1 MLLHDLSFAVRTLR
15 RSPVFTLAAVLTI
28 ALGIG
33 ASTAIFS
40 VTNAVLLRPLPYTD
54 PDRLVVMYMDLRAR
68 HTLGM
73 PLSNE
78 NYADIRNGSTG
89 VFEDMAAVRTLRQVL
104 PGADGTPEE
113 IRLGAGDDELFQA
126 DGRAGRGRPRLPGL
140 RRPAAAAGRGSA
152 APDVQAPP
160 AAVAILSHAYWLRR
174 YGGDA
179 KVLGQRI
186 PGGPRP
192 EIIGV
197 LAPGLELMFP
207 SGANVEERPDCWVA
221 NRLSYDNANRNTFGL
236 RPIGRFK
243 PGVTLARAQEQV
255 ESVAAK
261 LRQDIP
267 LQTTAGF
274 YARLEPMHDTLVEEV
289 RPAILALTGAVT
301 FLFLIACANVAN
313 LLLVRA
319 WAREGELAVR
329 AALGAGRWRIVRQML
344 ADAFVLTGLGAF
356 AGVALAWI
364 GTRELRTIA
373 PANLPRLDA
382 IGIDSTVLGFSAAIA
397 LAVAVLFGM
406 VPAWSAFR
414 MDPMTVLR
422 GSSRTAG
429 LSAGRTF
436 RNGVVVAEVALCFVL
451 LIGSGLMFRTFLE
464 LQRIDPGFDPRG
476 LLTFQLL
483 GGRPGPPA
491 QRAELAKQIEE
502 RLRAIPGVERVTAS
516 FPFPLAGGFSTIRWG
531 TGEAL
536 ADNSQYQAVDWQ
548 IVRPGY
554 FDTLRTRLLA
564 GRPFTEADSDP
575 RRNLVVVDQM
585 LAAKAFPNESAV
597 GKRILIR
604 IRTPEPEWVEIIGVV
619 AHQRVASLADPG
631 REQVYFADG
640 FTGGNANKWAMRVSG
655 DPGSYGSAVRA
666 AIAQVDP
673 QFLITELQPM
683 DDLVRRAQA
692 GTRFTLI
699 LIATFATV
707 AALLVG
713 VGLYGVLATVV
724 RQRTAIAA
732 GIARDA
738 HRPLVRVATGESIGK
753 VDLFTAG
760 IGERGDALVCDDAD
774 DLDPFGLGCADAYQN
789 AFADRGFVR
798 ERLRRQHLIHDH
810 QISSGIAIGLGERP
824 ARQQA
829 RAQRVEI
836 PRSNNL
842 PVDRLVLRVVGE
854 RLPGTQR
861 MVLKPPASGNGND
874 AVTRSTPGIARSRSS
889 ICLASSARCAGT
901 GRPPRSWNVSRPRG
915 SNSGSMRCSS
925 RKVRNINPD
934 PMSSTKHSAT
944 SATTTP
950 CLNFRPALRPAMQAA
965 AAKDG
970 HGVHAEGAPRGHHPE
985 EHGDRQRNRRRES
998 EHGRVDADGVEPR
1011 KIRRGDREQLAS
1023 ANPGQ
1028 RDAGKRAEAVS
1039 TNASA
1044 SI

>member
-1 MLLHDLSFAVRTLR
+1 MPLHDLSFAVRTLR

-40 VTNAVLLRPLPYTD
+40 VTYAVLLRPLPYTD
-54 PDRLVVMYMDLRAR
+54 PARLVVMYMDLRAR
-68 HTLGM
+68 HTFGM
-73 PLSNE
+73 PFSNE
-78 NYADIRNGSTG
+78 NYADIRNGSTD
-89 VFEDMAAVRTLRQVL
+89 VFEDMAAVRTVRQVL
-104 PGADGTPEE
+104 PGADGTPEQ
-113 IRLGAGDDELFQA
+113 IRLALVTTNFFRLTGAQVAVGRDFLDS
-126 DGRAGRGRPRLPGL
+126 DGLPQPL
-140 RRPAAAAGRGSA
+140 AAAAA
-152 APDVQAPP
+152 APDAQAPP
-160 AAVAILSHAYWLRR
+160 LAVAILSHAYWLRR
-174 YGGDA
+174 YGGDP

-186 PGGPRP
+186 PGGPRA
-192 EIIGV
+192 EIVGV

-207 SGANVEERPDCWVA
+207 PGANVEQRPDCWVA

-236 RPIGRFK
+236 RAIGRLK
-243 PGVTLARAQEQV
+243 PGMTLARAQEQV
-255 ESVAAK
+255 ESVAATI
-261 LRQDIP
+261 RQDFP

-329 AALGAGRWRIVRQML
+329 AALGAGRWRTVRQML
-344 ADAFVLTGLGAF
+344 ADAFVLTGLGAC

-364 GTRELRTIA
+364 GIRELRTIA

-382 IGIDSTVLGFSAAIA
+382 VGIDPTVLGFTAAIA

-422 GSSRTAG
+422 GSGRTAG
-429 LSAGRTF
+429 LNAGRTF

-491 QRAELAKQIEE
+491 ERAELTRQIEE

-516 FPFPLAGGFSTIRWG
+516 FPFPLAGGFSAIRWG
-531 TGEAL
+531 TEEAL
-536 ADNSQYQAVDWQ
+536 ADNSKYQAVDWQ

-564 GRPFTEADSDP
+564 GRTFTEADSDP

-640 FTGGNANKWAMRVSG
+640 FTGGGANKWAMRVTG

-699 LIATFATV
+699 LIAIFATM

-724 RQRTAIAA
+724 RQRTAELGVRMALGASPSTILRLVVGHGLGLSAA
-732 GIARDA
+732 GLAVGLAAAFVLTQGMTTMLVGVKPTDPLTFAVMVAVFLVIA
-738 HRPLVRVATGESIGK
+738 VV
-753 VDLFTAG
+753 
-760 IGERGDALVCDDAD
+760 
-774 DLDPFGLGCADAYQN
+774 
-789 AFADRGFVR
+789 
-798 ERLRRQHLIHDH
+798 
-810 QISSGIAIGLGERP
+810 SSWLP
-824 ARQQA
+824 AR
-829 RAQRVEI
+829 RA
-836 PRSNNL
+836 
-842 PVDRLVLRVVGE
+842 
-854 RLPGTQR
+854 
-861 MVLKPPASGNGND
+861 
-874 AVTRSTPGIARSRSS
+874 
-889 ICLASSARCAGT
+889 AGL
-901 GRPPRSWNVSRPRG
+901 
-915 SNSGSMRCSS
+915 
-925 RKVRNINPD
+925 D
-934 PMSSTKHSAT
+934 LT
-944 SATTTP
+944 SA
-950 CLNFRPALRPAMQAA
+950 LR
-965 AAKDG
+965 D
-970 HGVHAEGAPRGHHPE
+970 
-985 EHGDRQRNRRRES
+985 S
-998 EHGRVDADGVEPR
+998 
-1011 KIRRGDREQLAS
+1011 
-1023 ANPGQ
+1023 
-1028 RDAGKRAEAVS
+1028 
-1039 TNASA
+1039 
-1044 SI
+1044 